1 MDRFWVFLEALA
13 RCLEKG
19 RSMEDLKQDLS
30 QMPQSERERM
40 TKYLQVVSEKIH
52 LLAKDRA

>member
-13 RCLEKG
+13 RCLENGK
-19 RSMEDLKQDLS
+19 SMEELKRDLS

-40 TKYLQVVSEKIH
+40 TTYLQVVSEKIH
-52 LLAKDRA
+52 LLAGDHA

>member
-19 RSMEDLKQDLS
+19 KTLEDLKQDLL
-30 QMPQSERERM
+30 QMPPSERERM
-40 TKYLQVVSEKIH
+40 TKYLRVVSEKIH
-52 LLAKDRA
+52 LLARDRA